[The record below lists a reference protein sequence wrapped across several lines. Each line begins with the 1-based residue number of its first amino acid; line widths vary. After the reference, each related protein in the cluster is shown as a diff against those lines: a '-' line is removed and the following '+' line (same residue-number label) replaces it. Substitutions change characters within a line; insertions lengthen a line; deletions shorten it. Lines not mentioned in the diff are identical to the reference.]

1 VFAAIADSRAER
13 KAVEQMAT
21 AAKTTMPF
29 GLDGQRKAPEPEGGM
44 TASAYGVARH
54 LLPTTII
61 IDRSGKIRA
70 AGVKT
75 DKIKPLIE
83 KFLAEEAR

>member
-1 VFAAIADSRAER
+1 
-13 KAVEQMAT
+13 
-21 AAKTTMPF
+21 
-29 GLDGQRKAPEPEGGM
+29 M

-83 KFLAEEAR
+83 KFLAEETR